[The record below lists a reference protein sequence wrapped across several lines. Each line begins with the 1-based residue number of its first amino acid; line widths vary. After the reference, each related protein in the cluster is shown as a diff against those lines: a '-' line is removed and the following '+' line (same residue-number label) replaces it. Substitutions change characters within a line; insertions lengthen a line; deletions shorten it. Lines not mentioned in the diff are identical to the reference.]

1 MSITKSALALA
12 VTLFAANIAADTVYQ
27 GFADGNPDLFV
38 YSRESVPAVGIQP
51 GVGDSFD
58 LYHGLAD
65 GNSELFSP
73 VQDDKNHG
81 PRPDIYG
88 NFGPTGDLSY

>member
-1 MSITKSALALA
+1 MTKSAIALA
-12 VTLFAANIAADTVYQ
+12 VTLFAANIGADTVYN
-27 GFADGNPDLFV
+27 GFADGNPDLFQHD
-38 YSRESVPAVGIQP
+38 RGSVAAVGIPP

-73 VQDDKNHG
+73 VRDDKVNG
-81 PRPDIYG
+81 PRPDIYQG
-88 NFGPTGDLSY
+88 FGPAGDLTY

>member
-1 MSITKSALALA
+1 MTITKSALTLA
-12 VTLFAANIAADTVYQ
+12 VTLFAANIAADSVYK
-27 GFADGNPDLFV
+27 GLADGNPDLFQ
-38 YSRESVPAVGIQP
+38 YTRGSVATVGIQP

-88 NFGPTGDLSY
+88 NFGPTRDLNY

>member
-1 MSITKSALALA
+1 MTITKSALALA

-27 GFADGNPDLFV
+27 GFADGNPDLFAHT
-38 YSRESVPAVGIQP
+38 RESVPAVGIQP

-65 GNSELFSP
+65 GNSELFRP
-73 VQDDKNHG
+73 VQDNKNNG
-81 PRPDIYG
+81 PRPDIYR

>member
-1 MSITKSALALA
+1 MTITKSALALA
-12 VTLFAANIAADTVYQ
+12 VTLFAANIAADSVYQ
-27 GFADGNPDLFV
+27 GFADGNPDLFQ
-38 YSRESVPAVGIQP
+38 YTRGSVATVGIQP

-73 VQDDKNHG
+73 VQDDKDNG
-81 PRPDIYG
+81 PRPDIYRG
-88 NFGPTGDLSY
+88 FGPAGDLTY

>member
-1 MSITKSALALA
+1 MTKSAIALA
-12 VTLFAANIAADTVYQ
+12 MTLFAANIAADTVYN
-27 GFADGNPDLFV
+27 GFADGNPDLFQHNRG
-38 YSRESVPAVGIQP
+38 SAVTIGIQP

-73 VQDDKNHG
+73 VQDDKVNG
-81 PRPDIYG
+81 PRPGIYQG
-88 NFGPTGDLSY
+88 FGPTGDLTY